1 MSLEWVSAAEAPRYV
16 EIVTAF
22 TEKIQSLGPLG
33 VSEGLEREVLTFK
46 LKAAKTLSEQEKF
59 RWILGKKTEFS
70 KEGNVYGEVFTRHE
84 LNRLLQGLI
93 TEDFKVH
100 EILQLLETRSL
111 SVKEIA
117 QRLGLSPRLVL
128 KHITALRRR
137 KLVDLKGIKEG
148 SPRYTLYQKE
158 GEKRNGC

>member
-1 MSLEWVSAAEAPRYV
+1 MSLAWVSAAEAPRYV

-33 VSEGLEREVLTFK
+33 VSEGLDREVLTFK

-148 SPRYTLYQKE
+148 SPYYTLYQKE

>member
-1 MSLEWVSAAEAPRYV
+1 MSLAWVSAAEAPRYV

-111 SVKEIA
+111 SVKEVA

>member
-1 MSLEWVSAAEAPRYV
+1 LSLAWVSAAEAPRYV

-93 TEDFKVH
+93 TEDLKVH

-111 SVKEIA
+111 SVKEVA
-117 QRLGLSPRLVL
+117 QRLGLSPKLVL

>member
-1 MSLEWVSAAEAPRYV
+1 MSLAWVSAAEAPRYV

>member
-1 MSLEWVSAAEAPRYV
+1 MSLAWVSAAEAPRYV

-93 TEDFKVH
+93 TEDLKVH